1 MALISRHQRGGLYYN
16 LALLNLTAR
25 KGAPAS
31 LTPSEPQP
39 DSPAAEE
46 SKELTTTPPSSGKWI
61 PTQQSFEKLLAAFA
75 SDRDE
80 AGKQY
85 EKIRVKLLRYFER
98 HDITDAD
105 RYVDETLDRV
115 MRRLDEGEVIVNITA
130 YIYTV
135 ASYVRMEAWKQQEQM
150 RKAES
155 EIQRTAV
162 VIHPTENDPN
172 PRQLCFDTCLRKLPL
187 ETRIL
192 IRDYYS
198 EEGSLKIKLRK
209 QMAQQL
215 GIGLNAL
222 RIRAH
227 KIRIS
232 LETCVRDCLS
242 HFA

>member
-1 MALISRHQRGGLYYN
+1 M
-16 LALLNLTAR
+16 
-25 KGAPAS
+25 
-31 LTPSEPQP
+31 TPIEPKP
-39 DSPAAEE
+39 DSRAAEE
-46 SKELTTTPPSSGKWI
+46 STESTTTPPSPHRWI

-80 AGKQY
+80 AGKYY
-85 EKIRVKLLRYFER
+85 EKTRVKLLRYFER
-98 HDITDAD
+98 HDITDGD

-115 MRRLDEGEVIVNITA
+115 MRRLDEGEVIGNITA

-135 ASYVRMEAWKQQEQM
+135 ASFVRLEAWKQQEQM
-150 RKAES
+150 RNAAS

-162 VIHPTENDPN
+162 VIHQHDTDPN
-172 PRQLCFDTCLRKLPL
+172 PRQLCFDACLRKLPL

-209 QMAQQL
+209 QMAQRL
-215 GIGLNAL
+215 GIRLNAL

-242 HFA
+242 NFA

>member
-1 MALISRHQRGGLYYN
+1 M
-16 LALLNLTAR
+16 
-25 KGAPAS
+25 
-31 LTPSEPQP
+31 TPIEPQP
-39 DSPAAEE
+39 DSPAAEQ
-46 SKELTTTPPSSGKWI
+46 SRELTSTSPSQGKWI

-98 HDITDAD
+98 YDIADAD
-105 RYVDETLDRV
+105 RCVDETLDRV
-115 MRRLDEGEVIVNITA
+115 MRRLDEGEAIASITA

-135 ASYVRMEAWKQQEQM
+135 ASYVRLEAWKQQEQM
-150 RKAES
+150 RKAAS

-162 VIHPTENDPN
+162 VIHHNDNDPN
-172 PRQLCFDTCLRKLPL
+172 PRQLCFDNCLRKLPI

-209 QMAQQL
+209 QMAQRL

-242 HFA
+242 QFA